1 MKFPCCC
8 CCIRRLLLSWH
19 QRVVKKKRGMRCKCY
34 SSCCSSFNSESGRN
48 QLLLLVLFSSPW
60 SMVSWSPLPDLTAS
74 SSSSHELLESLKHL
88 PVKNLTSTSL
98 LRQFSFWSIPLL
110 SCLVS
115 SFPSLKDELVC
126 EILLAFC
133 GGWSSFFLRP
143 SLPYTENSLFL
154 HIRLLISFM
163 IMRGEKMRMERE
175 CQSDKDHHLLPSV
188 SVTISDAVLFA
199 VSPSL
204 TNPRF
209 FCMKLL
215 YIKLSSLLT
224 CNSPSFSGV
233 LYFCVNNFQDLS
245 SFLCSIL

>member
-1 MKFPCCC
+1 MPSRWTSLWIHLLFVHLPCLNEVS
-8 CCIRRLLLSWH
+8 LLLLLH
-19 QRVVKKKRGMRCKCY
+19 QKVVVVLTPKSREEEKRNEMQMLFFLLFFFQLRVRKESIA
-34 SSCCSSFNSESGRN
+34 SS
-48 QLLLLVLFSSPW
+48 LVLFSSPW
-60 SMVSWSPLPDLTAS
+60 SMVSWSSLPDLAAS

-188 SVTISDAVLFA
+188 SF
-199 VSPSL
+199 
-204 TNPRF
+204 
-209 FCMKLL
+209 
-215 YIKLSSLLT
+215 SLLQ
-224 CNSPSFSGV
+224 SP
-233 LYFCVNNFQDLS
+233 
-245 SFLCSIL
+245 